1 MINFHLSRD
10 DFEYDVRG
18 LLMSFFPGEEFVKNQ
33 EEDAA
38 PEEKA
43 ELTIEI
49 PEGEGEDRIAQK
61 NDMKRKLYHQLAA
74 MTGKTLPWGALTGIR
89 PTKIAMGFLEAG
101 MSREEICREMESFY
115 LVSPEKAALAAD
127 IAFREKEILKN
138 IDYEQGYSL
147 YIGIPFCPTTC
158 LYCSF
163 TSYPMSR
170 WAPRMGEYLDALF
183 REIDWAAEH
192 FKGRKL
198 N

>member
-74 MTGKTLPWGALTGIR
+74 MTGKTLPWGR
-89 PTKIAMGFLEAG
+89 
-101 MSREEICREMESFY
+101 
-115 LVSPEKAALAAD
+115 SPASAP
-127 IAFREKEILKN
+127 RR
-138 IDYEQGYSL
+138 
-147 YIGIPFCPTTC
+147 
-158 LYCSF
+158 
-163 TSYPMSR
+163 SR
-170 WAPRMGEYLDALF
+170 WDFWKRG
-183 REIDWAAEH
+183 
-192 FKGRKL
+192 
-198 N
+198 